1 MLEETLS
8 NVQDNCDTNEVEPQQ
23 GEEEK
28 LFGDRMID
36 LFLETMRSW
45 GPTSAL
51 RRRIQLHRYCAKNQ
65 QWGLQWQS
73 SPNSTSAVAPF
84 IQQAEKDLHRRISQ
98 TAFGVLAN
106 AHHPSSSGQGNST
119 IRQYIDSSKDSLFD
133 VEHLISRLGTRLQP
147 SDAGEDSSESLDGDD
162 ISPNVGLGSM
172 SDNSTVI
179 VESMAELELMRER
192 FDRALGYY
200 LAIGSHFMTT
210 ESLPRLEEAAVQ
222 CVNLSDTSSSPM
234 LEEDKLDT
242 TKYLHILS
250 MIELHQLSRLLLK
263 RNFFFVN
270 ETDNSMIEESPIV
283 ALIMLVGLPRVG
295 RFLLDNCSPPE
306 GTSTDDIGVSYGM
319 LPLDLVAKQLESR
332 PKLLYWFLFQVFIH
346 KADMYVRFP
355 TTAVPPAAI
364 TKLHQLQFS
373 LFIDYANE
381 NVSKKSSESPAVL
394 MANDDTPFMSFLRA
408 TLPHGGIQA
417 DDVRE
422 KLTTYRGNS
431 VDSPVFARELAFV
444 IESFGKGTVDDAK
457 EVLQLYVRG
466 EKNLYM
472 AVAYAERDTK
482 HSSILWD
489 ILVEYCTTADP
500 SSSSDETNQN
510 RGAQGALFG
519 SLLEAA
525 AHTGSDLAT
534 LVTRIPEG
542 MSIEGLRP
550 KLIAAISDY
559 RYKVKIHEQVDGIL
573 MEDKVSILR
582 ELSHISRRGERITI
596 GDERL
601 SNAGAKEPSST
612 EAIDLLK
619 AHRHAPRNK
628 TTTFS
633 LPIR

>member
-8 NVQDNCDTNEVEPQQ
+8 SVQDHSDTDQVETLH
-23 GEEEK
+23 GEDEEK
-28 LFGDRMID
+28 LFGDRMIG

-73 SPNSTSAVAPF
+73 SSPNSGTSAVAPF

-98 TAFGVLAN
+98 TAFGVLSN
-106 AHHPSSSGQGNST
+106 AHHSSSSGQGNST

-133 VEHLISRLGTRLQP
+133 VEHLIYRLGARLQ
-147 SDAGEDSSESLDGDD
+147 SRYAEEDSLVVDE
-162 ISPNVGLGSM
+162 ISPNVVLGSM
-172 SDNSTVI
+172 SDSSTVI

-210 ESLPRLEEAAVQ
+210 ESLPRLEETAVQ
-222 CVNLSDTSSSPM
+222 SVNNSSTSSSPLM
-234 LEEDKLDT
+234 TQEDKLDT
-242 TKYLHILS
+242 TKYLHLLS
-250 MIELHQLSRLLLK
+250 MIELHQLSHLLLK

-270 ETDNSMIEESPIV
+270 ETDDLAEESPIV

-295 RFLLDNCSPPE
+295 RFLMDNCSPPE
-306 GTSTDDIGVSYGM
+306 GTSTDDIKVSYGM
-319 LPLDLVAKQLESR
+319 LPLDLVAKQLEAR

-422 KLTTYRGNS
+422 KLTTYRGGS
-431 VDSPVFARELAFV
+431 VESPVFARELAFV

-457 EVLQLYVRG
+457 EVLYVRG

-472 AVAYAERDTK
+472 AVAYAERNTK

-500 SSSSDETNQN
+500 SSSSNDTNQN

-534 LVTRIPEG
+534 LVTRIPKG

-573 MEDKVSILR
+573 REDKVSILR
-582 ELSHISRRGERITI
+582 ELSHVSRRGERITI
-596 GDERL
+596 G
-601 SNAGAKEPSST
+601 G
-612 EAIDLLK
+612 
-619 AHRHAPRNK
+619 
-628 TTTFS
+628 
-633 LPIR
+633 

>member
-8 NVQDNCDTNEVEPQQ
+8 NVQDNLDTNQVELQQ
-23 GEEEK
+23 EEDKDK
-28 LFGDRMID
+28 LFGDRMIG

-51 RRRIQLHRYCAKNQ
+51 RKRIQLHRYCAKNQ

-73 SPNSTSAVAPF
+73 TSPSTSTAPF

-106 AHHPSSSGQGNST
+106 AHHSSSSGQGNST

-133 VEHLISRLGTRLQP
+133 VEHLISRLGTRLQ
-147 SDAGEDSSESLDGDD
+147 SRDAEENSNESLAADD
-162 ISPNVGLGSM
+162 VSSNVVLGSI

-222 CVNLSDTSSSPM
+222 SVNISDTSSSQ
-234 LEEDKLDT
+234 LVQEDKFEN

-250 MIELHQLSRLLLK
+250 MIELHQLSHLLLK

-270 ETDNSMIEESPIV
+270 EKDDSMTEESPIV

-295 RFLLDNCSPPE
+295 RFLMDNCSPPE
-306 GTSTDDIGVSYGM
+306 GTSTDDIELSYGM
-319 LPLDLVAKQLESR
+319 LPLDLVVKQLESR

-381 NVSKKSSESPAVL
+381 NSKKSSKSSEVL
-394 MANDDTPFMSFLRA
+394 MVNDDTPFMSFLRA

-422 KLTTYRGNS
+422 KLTTYRGGS

-472 AVAYAERDTK
+472 AVAFAERNTK

-489 ILVEYCTTADP
+489 ILVEYCTTVDP
-500 SSSSDETNQN
+500 SSSSSDTNQS
-510 RGAQGALFG
+510 GAQGALFG

-534 LVTRIPEG
+534 LVTRIPQG

-559 RYKVKIHEQVDGIL
+559 RYKVKIHEQVDNLL

-582 ELSHISRRGERITI
+582 ELSHVSRRGERITI

-601 SNAGAKEPSST
+601 SNARANKEPSI
-612 EAIDLLK
+612 EAGNLLK
-619 AHRHAPRNK
+619 AHRHAPRSK
-628 TTTFS
+628 TKTFS